1 MYTHIMSLRLY
12 YLYNFQNLIN
22 QSIVLMATL
31 DSKCNSEEKEMVCHL
46 ATLVMEAGMSLS
58 TVAE

>member
-1 MYTHIMSLRLY
+1 MSLCL